1 MKIASINLEGTDK
14 LVSANLKYPE
24 NPPHS
29 VVFNLDRPLSP
40 RAKEKL
46 TSLLSHASLSIKV
59 DESCLIVTTKDEPIG
74 SNTVDLINER
84 LKVIEKE
91 EQSILQER
99 KTALQAITDKT
110 KLDFDKPLESLQQ

>member
-1 MKIASINLEGTDK
+1 MKIVSINLEGTDK
-14 LVSANLKYPE
+14 FVSANLE
-24 NPPHS
+24 HS
-29 VVFNLDRPLSP
+29 DKPTRGVAFNLDQPLSP
-40 RAKEKL
+40 DAQEKL
-46 TSLLSHASLSIKV
+46 TSRLRHTSLSIKIN
-59 DESCLIVTTKDEPIG
+59 ESCLIVTTKDEPIG

-99 KTALQAITDKT
+99 KTALQAIADKT